1 MRLIRIESNLIEA
14 IWKYVED
21 LLEKPVELNLGEFT
35 LEDIKDRLLKNDMQ
49 LWIAAS
55 TSEKIFAVGVSEV
68 VVYPREKRLRM
79 VLVGA
84 RENRLDEWIDV
95 IFEPESPMLEWC
107 KKSGIKRME
116 STGRDGWTKVL
127 RDYGFKK
134 YYTVLT
140 KDVDK

>member
-55 TSEKIFAVGVSEV
+55 TSEKIVAAGVSEIV
-68 VVYPREKRLRM
+68 TYPREKRVRI
-79 VLVGA
+79 VLIGA
-84 RENRLDEWIDV
+84 RENRLDEWIDTC
-95 IFEPESPMLEWC
+95 FEPDSPFFLWC
-107 KKSGIKRME
+107 KNIGAKRVE

>member
-55 TSEKIFAVGVSEV
+55 TSEKILAAGVSEV

-107 KKSGIKRME
+107 RKNGIKRME

-140 KDVDK
+140 KDV

>member
-1 MRLIRIESNLIEA
+1 MRLLRIESNLIEA

-35 LEDIKDRLLKNDMQ
+35 LEDIKDRLLKDDMQ

-55 TSEKIFAVGVSEV
+55 TSEKILAAGVSEV
-68 VVYPREKRLRM
+68 VVYPREKRVRI
-79 VLVGA
+79 VLIGA
-84 RENRLDEWIDV
+84 RENRLDEWIDTC
-95 IFEPESPMLEWC
+95 FEPSSPFFNWC
-107 KKSGIKRME
+107 KDIGAKRVE

-140 KDVDK
+140 RDV

>member
-1 MRLIRIESNLIEA
+1 MKILRIESNLIEA

-55 TSEKIFAVGVSEV
+55 TSEKILAAGVSEV

-84 RENRLDEWIDV
+84 RENRLDEWIDTC
-95 IFEPESPMLEWC
+95 FEPESPLLEWC
-107 KKSGIKRME
+107 KKNNIKRME

-134 YYTVLT
+134 YYTVLIR
-140 KDVDK
+140 DV